1 MANSN
6 NIINSIQ
13 NNLIKSKTVDN
24 QKKLYTIKE
33 TGSHLYIENT
43 KKITIIAIE
52 KSFNKI
58 YQVKDFSEMLSL
70 NQIKSYQVDSIL
82 GIIDIN
88 GNNKYLLVVSSSQL
102 IGDVMGAEIYNILD
116 VDLIQIT
123 LFNESENEKN
133 RINGVKKLFQSKN
146 FYYSN
151 EVDLSSSLFAK
162 NKKNIINDYCINAF
176 LLQNFFDNLISSDF
190 YSKIIY
196 GYIGLKKNIEIS
208 NNNNNLV
215 YMDNLIIERVNK
227 HLTFNTDIPNQMK
240 QVEFICI
247 FKKKKYNNNNQN
259 NNTNNNNNNKYHIYV
274 FSFIVY
280 VSNEIA
286 NSKVNFNPWNNFI
299 MSELSQYPN
308 IISIINNNIN
318 INLSDNI
325 NINNNQISNIIFNSN
340 THGPKIKLL
349 NFTSDWK
356 KNLFFDSNN
365 NSNMYIKSG
374 SINSNLVQEYIFWFI
389 DINNMFNEND
399 CCFNAIIR
407 LMWKAIQQQI
417 DFMKLGIYIGQFNKN
432 NTGVV
437 CGKFKELIMSYHND
451 LDINKKILYKS

>member
-1 MANSN
+1 
-6 NIINSIQ
+6 
-13 NNLIKSKTVDN
+13 
-24 QKKLYTIKE
+24 
-33 TGSHLYIENT
+33 
-43 KKITIIAIE
+43 
-52 KSFNKI
+52 
-58 YQVKDFSEMLSL
+58 MLSL

-88 GNNKYLLVVSSSQL
+88 GNNKYLLVVCSSQL
-102 IGDVMGAEIYNILD
+102 IGHVMGAEIYNVLD

-151 EVDLSSSLFAK
+151 EIDLSSSLFAN

-208 NNNNNLV
+208 NNNNNNLV

-247 FKKKKYNNNNQN
+247 FKKKKYNNNIQ
-259 NNTNNNNNNKYHIYV
+259 NNTNNNSNKKYHIYI

-286 NSKVNFNPWNNFI
+286 NSKVTFNPWNNFI

-318 INLSDNI
+318 INLGDKI
-325 NINNNQISNIIFNSN
+325 NINNNQISNIIFNNN
-340 THGPKIKLL
+340 TNGAKIK
-349 NFTSDWK
+349 
-356 KNLFFDSNN
+356 
-365 NSNMYIKSG
+365 
-374 SINSNLVQEYIFWFI
+374 
-389 DINNMFNEND
+389 
-399 CCFNAIIR
+399 
-407 LMWKAIQQQI
+407 
-417 DFMKLGIYIGQFNKN
+417 
-432 NTGVV
+432 
-437 CGKFKELIMSYHND
+437 
-451 LDINKKILYKS
+451 